1 MASAQRKT
9 LLRVIWLL
17 AILTVILTSL
27 LPARSLPMRIIGQ
40 LEVSDKIEHFAAYA
54 MLAFLPAIHERLQ
67 VVLIAA
73 LCIAA
78 LGIGLEFG
86 QLYSPGRSFEIA
98 DMIADAL
105 GICFGLAVGL
115 PLRTSNVVRS
125 LLCTPGK

>member
-9 LLRVIWLL
+9 LLRVIWSV
-17 AILTVILTSL
+17 AILTIILGSL
-27 LPARSLPMRIIGQ
+27 LPARSLPMRMLDQ
-40 LEVSDKIEHFAAYA
+40 LDLNDKLEHFVAYA
-54 MLAFLPAIHERLQ
+54 VLAFLPAIHERLQ
-67 VVLIAA
+67 GVLVTAV
-73 LCIAA
+73 CIAA

-98 DMIADAL
+98 DIIAEGL

-115 PLRTSNVVRS
+115 PLRRSNVVRS